1 MLKNNSSKSLLILT
15 TAISS
20 LMMVSCSSDDDN
32 NDGVSNTIQP
42 PEGFDSV
49 WVRDCQLDRSEE
61 ASLIFV
67 SFVDT
72 VIIEGNRST
81 RTRTSYSDTDC
92 QLSSASISH
101 DVTVQFGESFID
113 GISGL
118 TTYPVDL
125 FIDESRVTP
134 ETQELTD
141 SYNDFGICGLSNYVA
156 GESTVIPTDCAELD
170 LPESTFFVDLWAV
183 DADLLYFG
191 LGNSTL
197 VGRPETLDFEA
208 PYSRQ

>member
-1 MLKNNSSKSLLILT
+1 ML
-15 TAISS
+15 
-20 LMMVSCSSDDDN
+20 SCSSDDDSGN
-32 NDGVSNTIQP
+32 SGNTTQST
-42 PEGFDSV
+42 SV
-49 WVRDCQLDRSEE
+49 FNSQWVRDCQLDRSEE

-170 LPESTFFVDLWAV
+170 IPESTFFVDLWAV

-208 PYSRQ
+208 PFRRQ